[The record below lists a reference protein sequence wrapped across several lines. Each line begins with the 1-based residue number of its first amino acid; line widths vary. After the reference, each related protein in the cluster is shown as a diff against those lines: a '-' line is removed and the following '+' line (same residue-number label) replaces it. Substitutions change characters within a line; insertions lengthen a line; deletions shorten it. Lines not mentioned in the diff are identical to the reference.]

1 MMTTDRDTAGRRN
14 ISMGPDTKL
23 PATKPNEIDERFL
36 CAGVC
41 VFVCVCFCVCWVC
54 DDAVAVCHSVLS
66 Q

>member
-1 MMTTDRDTAGRRN
+1 
-14 ISMGPDTKL
+14 MGPDTKL